1 MVISL
6 FGDLA
11 WSKVIFPLLNMLPYY
26 PLVARQQK
34 FLRAKIGG
42 VEDEMHEEEEEDEE
56 EKKTVWGRRKSDYY
70 SADNVDYEV
79 SIPIL
84 NAMGLLTFLYFH
96 PCNASKITYWLCCIN
111 KLMFQL

>member
-1 MVISL
+1 MSSL

-11 WSKVIFPLLNMLPYY
+11 WSKFVFPLLNMLLYY
-26 PLVARQQK
+26 HLVARQQK

-42 VEDEMHEEEEEDEE
+42 VEDEMHEEEEE

-79 SIPIL
+79 RIPIPS
-84 NAMGLLTFLYFH
+84 AMDLPTFVYFH
-96 PCNASKITYWLCCIN
+96 PCNVSTLKK
-111 KLMFQL
+111 KLVILH